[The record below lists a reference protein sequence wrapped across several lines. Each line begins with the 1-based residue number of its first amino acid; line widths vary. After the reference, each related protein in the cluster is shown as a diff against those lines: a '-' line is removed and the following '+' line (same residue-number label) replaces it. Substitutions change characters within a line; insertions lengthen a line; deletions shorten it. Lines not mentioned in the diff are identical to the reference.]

1 MAKQNDVGVF
11 QLDNGKWA
19 FRYTFTKNGKRSS
32 RRSCK
37 DEFGNPLNT
46 KRAAIKA
53 RKSAVEAETLNQ
65 PLKPIIHKT
74 VAEVFKEYRE
84 KGCSGKAY
92 QTIKKQDSLWKNH
105 IRDKFGKKYV
115 DSITVAEVNDYL
127 TQLYYVDG
135 YAYKYT

>member
-53 RKSAVEAETLNQ
+53 RKSAVEAETLLAKRKQ
-65 PLKPIIHKT
+65 LMLKKPKNELT
-74 VAEVFKEYRE
+74 
-84 KGCSGKAY
+84 
-92 QTIKKQDSLWKNH
+92 KKK
-105 IRDKFGKKYV
+105 R
-115 DSITVAEVNDYL
+115 
-127 TQLYYVDG
+127 
-135 YAYKYT
+135 